1 MIRLEDL
8 QEAIAECQGQRSP
21 NANTCL
27 KLASYYTI
35 LDHMM
40 KGETKVE
47 SVEAIKE
54 IPSYS
59 YDAGTV
65 LYDSDTEFGKTVKGK
80 DESFAWS
87 VMDQLMATLHE
98 MIPKLYTGVI
108 NRLNE

>member
-8 QEAIAECQGQRSP
+8 QEAIAECQGQRNP

-35 LDHMM
+35 LDHL
-40 KGETKVE
+40 KGEGEVE
-47 SVEAIKE
+47 SIETIKE

-59 YDAGTV
+59 CDAGTV

-87 VMDQLMATLHE
+87 VMDELMATLHE